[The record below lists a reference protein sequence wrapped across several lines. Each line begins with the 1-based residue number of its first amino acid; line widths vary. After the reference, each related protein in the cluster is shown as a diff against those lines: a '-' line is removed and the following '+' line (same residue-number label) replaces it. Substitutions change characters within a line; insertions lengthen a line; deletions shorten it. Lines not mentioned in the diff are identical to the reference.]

1 MLPRPVKILD
11 SDSRCV
17 INPEVGR
24 FGLEAQNINMPL
36 NWTDSQIWLIISA

>member
-24 FGLEAQNINMPL
+24 FGLEAQNINNEL
-36 NWTDSQIWLIISA
+36 NGLPNLANYFC